1 MMSKKRGATMT
12 GTTEGSTSLIFELR
26 GYLVMLSSDVAKIFD
41 VETRLPNPNIKSNN
55 KYHPPLF
62 PEKYAFQLTKE
73 ETESLRSSGMMSKLS
88 RGTPWVVTRKGAIR
102 LATIIKS
109 PKAIM
114 AADIFV
120 DIFDEVISGL
130 YNGNEQISV
139 SNPSRLLADESYK
152 KQINSIRGKIAQSV
166 DDLLNTVIDKKG
178 ARTVKDELGEVAD
191 GAITH
196 LKECLKKSKL
206 SNDKIEAETLLIIE
220 QTRDIYDRRQSELAT
235 ATVNRERKYLEII
248 EKKIDIIERLL
259 KMHHDLE
266 PSALVKLISG
276 YGVGDKLLPNS

>member
-1 MMSKKRGATMT
+1 MT

-41 VETRLPNPNIKSNN
+41 VETRLINQNIKSNN
-55 KYHPPLF
+55 RNNPPLF
-62 PEKYAFQLTKE
+62 PEKYAFQLTEE

-88 RGTPWVVTRKGAIR
+88 RGGSRATPWVVTRKGAIR

-114 AADIFV
+114 AADVFV

-130 YNGNEQISV
+130 QNGDKQISV
-139 SNPSRLLADESYK
+139 SNPSRLLPDETYN
-152 KQINSIRGKIAQSV
+152 KQVNSIRKKIAMSV
-166 DDLLNTVIDKKG
+166 DDLLNTVIDKERD
-178 ARTVKDELGEVAD
+178 RTVKDELGEVAD
-191 GAITH
+191 GAIGH
-196 LKECLKKSKL
+196 LKEWLKKSKL

-220 QTRDIYDRRQSELAT
+220 QTRDIYDRRQSDLAN
-235 ATVNRERKYLEII
+235 ATVDRERKYLEII

-266 PSALVKLISG
+266 PSAFVKLISG
-276 YGVGDKLLPNS
+276 YGVGDKLLPNSEKM